1 MIILLNIFLA
11 FMAVFFG
18 FGAVSDRIQENRN
31 NYTKICIACIIAML
45 IINII

>member
-11 FMAVFFG
+11 FMVAFFG
-18 FGAVSDRIQENRN
+18 FGAVGDRIQENRN

>member
-11 FMAVFFG
+11 IMAAFFG
-18 FGAVSDRIQENRN
+18 FGAVGDRIQENRN